1 MSPPA
6 SLSPKASVIVLAEG
20 YGQAQTLRDAL
31 GYQTSVGG
39 RAWTS
44 KQDRELISAPLSNR
58 VAGSE
63 AALSR
68 APATPSRCLPASCPW
83 LSLLTSKRS
92 RLRNRTAGRTR
103 VSPGDAQLL
112 SPWEKR
118 GAIESITL
126 SKYQPVG
133 SGLKPVYQRLRRP
146 WPETNPFG

>member
-1 MSPPA
+1 
-6 SLSPKASVIVLAEG
+6 VLADR

-31 GYQTSVGG
+31 GYQTSAVG

-58 VAGSE
+58 VTGPE

-68 APATPSRCLPASCPW
+68 APTTPSRCLPASCPS
-83 LSLLTSKRS
+83 LSSMTSKRP
-92 RLRNRTAGRTR
+92 RLRNRTAGWAR
-103 VSPGDAQLL
+103 VSPGHAQLL

-118 GAIESITL
+118 GAIDEHDAQQVSA
-126 SKYQPVG
+126 SRVG
-133 SGLKPVYQRLRRP
+133 SEAGVQRLRMP